1 MSFDCHCLP
10 HSERAGDDMEIGM
23 IGAGKVGCSMGKY
36 MIEHGFKVAG
46 YVSRHRES
54 SEQAGTFTGTKVFED
69 LYE

>member
-1 MSFDCHCLP
+1 
-10 HSERAGDDMEIGM
+10 M

-69 LYE
+69 LYELIQAC